1 MAQQLAQNKN
11 NNQKKKIHSRT
22 GGINDSMND
31 VRHIEKWNRL
41 SRKRGIQAKQ
51 FDGSFSR
58 LLKTKMNTNTGG
70 LALFVRFLV
79 YL

>member
-11 NNQKKKIHSRT
+11 NNQQQKIHSRT
-22 GGINDSMND
+22 GINDSMND